1 MKMYLCR
8 PIVNNVKMYNV
19 AVIAGGDSGE
29 YEVSLKTADNIFN
42 QLNRELFNPYLI
54 LFKGSDWSYTDKQ
67 GVKYQINKND
77 FTLSLPAETIRF
89 DVAFIAIH
97 GTPGENGKLQS
108 YFEMIK
114 QPYTGCNSFTS
125 ALTFNK
131 YFCNVAADALGIPI
145 SASLHFY
152 RNDEIDVE
160 RIEKVCGYPCFV
172 KSCNSGSSVGVT
184 KVHGRDE
191 LAKACEEAFKYDSQL
206 MVEKFVR
213 GREFTCGVTSV
224 YGDVR
229 VLAVTEVVAT
239 NEFYDYDA
247 KYSAV
252 GHKLI
257 TPAEL
262 PQEAE
267 EAIRRYSTRL
277 FHHLECKGVVR
288 FDFILSENDGIP
300 YFLEVNTI
308 PGQTAMSIVPGQVVY
323 NKLDIK
329 DFYTKMVLEALK

>member
-1 MKMYLCR
+1 
-8 PIVNNVKMYNV
+8 MYNI

-29 YEVSLKTADNIFN
+29 YEISLKTAANIFE
-42 QLNRELFNPYLI
+42 QLNRELFTPYLI
-54 LFKGSDWSYTDKQ
+54 HFKGSDWSYTDDE
-67 GVKYQINKND
+67 GVKYQIDKND
-77 FTLSLPAETIRF
+77 FSLTVKDVKIRF

-114 QPYTGCNSFTS
+114 QPYTGCNSFSS

-131 YFCNVAADALGIPI
+131 FYCNLSVAELNIPI
-145 SASLHFY
+145 APSLHFY
-152 RNDEIDVE
+152 KTDVVNYE
-160 RIEKVCGYPCFV
+160 LIEEVCGYPCFV

-184 KVHGRDE
+184 KVHNRGEVDN
-191 LAKACEEAFKYDSQL
+191 AFAEAFKYDNQL

-213 GREFTCGVTSV
+213 GRELTCGVTSV

-229 VLAVTEVVAT
+229 TLAVTEVVAS

-247 KYSAV
+247 KYTDV
-252 GHKLI
+252 GHKLL
-257 TPAEL
+257 TPASLTEE
-262 PQEAE
+262 QESVVKAY
-267 EAIRRYSTRL
+267 ATKI
-277 FHHLECKGVVR
+277 FHNLDCRGVVR
-288 FDFILSENDGIP
+288 IDFILSEDDGVA

-323 NKLDIK
+323 SGLDIK
-329 DFYTKMVLEALK
+329 DFYTKMVMEALQ